1 MKLCWDNLEK
11 IYLTKN
17 GFLNDDNGH
26 TLIELEACLSCGMS
40 YLTTKYKSSRFCSR
54 VCSKKGKYAPNYGKT
69 FSVSHRRHMSLA
81 QTGRK
86 HSPEVKKKLSVMAK
100 LRTHSDKTKQE
111 MSMTRRGSDNG
122 NYKGGV
128 DELNV
133 PLYDTYIQQ
142 ISWCEKTRRN
152 PENLDWLQIKCVYC
166 GKWFMPKTT
175 DVKNRITFLNGNK
188 TSECRFY
195 CSEVCKQACPIYNK
209 YKYPKGF
216 KRTNDE
222 ITENSGHE
230 GNNIWRQ
237 EVIKR
242 NIEEY
247 GQLQCEI
254 CGNTNENE
262 LSIHHEKP
270 RKTHPEMS
278 LDPDNGWVLCSFGK
292 GNNCHLKYGHPIG
305 TGCSTTELA
314 KLVCERKQNCDRSN
328 TAFRTIKYAD

>member
-17 GFLNDDNGH
+17 GFLNDDSGH

-40 YLTTKYKSSRFCSR
+40 YLTTKYKPSRFCSR
-54 VCSKKGKYAPNYGKT
+54 SCSKKGKYAPNYGKT

-86 HSPEVKKKLSVMAK
+86 HPPEVKKKLSAMAK

-111 MSMTRRGSDNG
+111 MSITRRGSNNG

-166 GKWFMPKTT
+166 DKWFMPKAT
-175 DVKNRITFLNGNK
+175 DVKNRIAFLNGNK
-188 TSECRFY
+188 ISESRFY
-195 CSEVCKQACPIYNK
+195 CSEECKNSCELFNK
-209 YKYPKGF
+209 SAIQLMKQDKINNGL
-216 KRTNDE
+216 
-222 ITENSGHE
+222 IENSGHE
-230 GNNIWRQ
+230 GNDIWRQ
-237 EVIKR
+237 EVIRR
-242 NIEEY
+242 NIEEH

-254 CGNTNENE
+254 CGNTNKDE
-262 LSIHHEKP
+262 LSVHHEKP
-270 RKTHPEMS
+270 QKTHPEMS

-292 GNNCHLKYGHPIG
+292 GSNCHLKYGHPKG
-305 TGCSTTELA
+305 TNCSMAELA
-314 KLVCERKQNCDRSN
+314 KLVCVKK
-328 TAFRTIKYAD
+328 IKRIKDAD